1 MVQASGV
8 PLDDGACC
16 INGCSRDVHAR
27 GMCRMHYD
35 RWRRGGMGARKKR
48 MSRACIQCG
57 RFFETERRDKKTCS
71 DKCRK
76 AWSRKCR
83 MSPVL
88 LDSKPNPLKS
98 VLWEPRANARVD
110 VPVPVAKSFWTRDD
124 EWNSCSHTCPRCGLA
139 LDRSADV
146 MSGDYPVGVWKVPLE
161 QGGENSLRNRVLVHR
176 KCA

>member
-1 MVQASGV
+1 
-8 PLDDGACC
+8 
-16 INGCSRDVHAR
+16 
-27 GMCRMHYD
+27 
-35 RWRRGGMGARKKR
+35 
-48 MSRACIQCG
+48 
-57 RFFETERRDKKTCS
+57 
-71 DKCRK
+71 
-76 AWSRKCR
+76 

-110 VPVPVAKSFWTRDD
+110 VPVPIAKSFWTRDD